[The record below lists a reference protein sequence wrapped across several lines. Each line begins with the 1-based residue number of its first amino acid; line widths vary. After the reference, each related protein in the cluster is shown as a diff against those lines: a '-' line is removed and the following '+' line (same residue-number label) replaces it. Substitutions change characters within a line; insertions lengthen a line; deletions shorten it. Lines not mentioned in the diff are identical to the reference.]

1 MTAVVTTTPVRGRNG
16 MAALPSWEQLEPVV
30 PDIVSTMRRYLEQI
44 ASVLRSGSVNN
55 ADQALRAFAGFLV
68 ETAPEVTGTGLVT
81 RRHIEDY
88 KPWLAKRPGQNKARV
103 TTATLA
109 HRLGTLRMFFVRI
122 DEWGWEEAPPRVPMF
137 PGDLPRQDHPLPKA
151 LDDAAA
157 AKLLRAAASDKRL
170 LVRVTVEVLLRTG
183 LRVGEFTSL
192 PADAVVQIGAAPW
205 LHVPV
210 GKLREDRY
218 LPLHPHLV
226 ALIDDYRTAHVPAG
240 HPLLLPR
247 ENGRGLDRHAVT
259 RILNNVATAAGLP
272 HIHPH
277 QLRHTLATQAINRG
291 MSLEAIAAMLGHK
304 SMDMTL
310 RYAKIANRT
319 VADEYFAVTDQV
331 DALYAQAE
339 PLPADAI
346 GPKMAKLRREHHRLL
361 GNGHCTRP
369 PELDCAFESICENC
383 SFFQTSI
390 EFRPTLQ
397 AQHDDAASK
406 GQHHR
411 AALFNQLL
419 SGLKEGEAS

>member
-1 MTAVVTTTPVRGRNG
+1 MTAAAARGRNG
-16 MAALPSWEQLEPVV
+16 MAALPSWDELEQAV
-30 PDIVSTMRRYLEQI
+30 PAIVATMHRYLEQI
-44 ASVLRSGSVNN
+44 ACALRPGSVNN
-55 ADQALRAFAGFLV
+55 TDQALRAFAGFLA
-68 ETAPEVTGTGLVT
+68 ETAPHVVSIAQVT

-88 KPWLAKRPGQNKARV
+88 KPWLAARPGQNKARV

-122 DEWGWEEAPPRVPMF
+122 EEWGWDEAPPRVPMF

-157 AKLLRAAASDKRL
+157 AKLLRTAAADKRL

-183 LRVGEFTSL
+183 LRVGEFTAL
-192 PADAVVQIGAAPW
+192 PANAVVQIGAAPW

-226 ALIDDYRTAHVPAG
+226 TLIDDYRSAHVPAD

-291 MSLEAIAAMLGHK
+291 MSLEAIAAMLGHR

-331 DALYAQAE
+331 DALYATSE
-339 PLPADAI
+339 PLPADTI
-346 GPKMAKLRREHHRLL
+346 GPHMARLRREHHRLL

-369 PELDCAFESICENC
+369 TELDCAFEAICENC

-397 AQHDDAASK
+397 AQHDDAAAK

-411 AALFNQLL
+411 AALFDQLL
-419 SGLKEGEAS
+419 TGLTEGEAS

>member
-1 MTAVVTTTPVRGRNG
+1 MSGPLLLPTWPELS
-16 MAALPSWEQLEPVV
+16 AARPE
-30 PDIVSTMRRYLEQI
+30 IVDTMRRYLEQI
-44 ASVLRSGSVNN
+44 GCILRPGSVNN

-68 ETAPEVTGTGLVT
+68 QTAPEVTSLGQVT
-81 RRHIEDY
+81 RRHVEDY
-88 KPWLAKRPGQNKARV
+88 KPWLAKRPGQSKATV

-109 HRLGTLRMFFVRI
+109 HRLGTLRIFFVRI

-137 PGDLPRQDHPLPKA
+137 PGDLPRCDHPLPKA

-157 AKLLRAAASDKRL
+157 AKLLRAAQADKRL

-183 LRVGEFTSL
+183 LRVSEYTGL
-192 PADAVVQIGAAPW
+192 RADAVVQIGAGPW

-218 LPLHPHLV
+218 LPLHPQLV
-226 ALIDDYRTAHVPAG
+226 TLIDDYRTGYVPPE

-247 ENGRGLDRHAVT
+247 ENGRALDRHAVT
-259 RILNNVATAAGLP
+259 RFINRAGAAAGLP
-272 HIHPH
+272 HLHPH

-291 MSLEAIAAMLGHK
+291 MSLEAIAAMLGHR

-319 VADEYFAVTDQV
+319 IAEEYFAVTDKV
-331 DALYAQAE
+331 DALYNQA
-339 PLPADAI
+339 PSLPADAL
-346 GPKMAKLRREHHRLL
+346 GPKMARLRREHHRLL
-361 GNGHCTRP
+361 GNGYCTRP
-369 PELDCAFESICENC
+369 PQLDCAFESICETC

-397 AQHDDAASK
+397 AQHDDALAK
-406 GQHHR
+406 DQTHR
-411 AALFNQLL
+411 AQLFGSLL
-419 SGLKEGEAS
+419 DRVNRDAS

>member
-1 MTAVVTTTPVRGRNG
+1 VTGRAGNRSGSNG
-16 MAALPSWEQLEPVV
+16 MAALPSWQQLEPVV
-30 PDIVSTMRRYLEQI
+30 PQVVDTMRRYLEQI
-44 ASVLRSGSVNN
+44 GCVLRPGSVVN
-55 ADQALRAFAGFLV
+55 ADIALRSFAGFMV
-68 ETAPEVTGTGLVT
+68 ETAPEVVSTVQVT
-81 RRHIEDY
+81 RRHIENY
-88 KPWLAKRPGQNKARV
+88 KPWLAKRPGQNRPRV
-103 TTATLA
+103 TTATIA
-109 HRLGTLRMFFVRI
+109 ARLGTLRMFFVRI
-122 DEWGWEEAPPRVPMF
+122 DEWGWDEAPARVPMF

-157 AKLLRAAASDKRL
+157 AKLLRAAQAQPRL
-170 LVRVTVEVLLRTG
+170 LVRATVEVLLRTG
-183 LRVGEFTSL
+183 LRVGEFTAL

-218 LPLHPHLV
+218 LPLHPQLV
-226 ALIDDYRTAHVPAG
+226 QLIDDYRTRHVPPE

-247 ENGRGLDRHAVT
+247 ENGRGADRHSVT
-259 RILNNVATAAGLP
+259 RILNNVAAAAGLP

-291 MSLEAIAAMLGHK
+291 MSLEAIAAMLGHR

-331 DALYAQAE
+331 DALYAQARQ
-339 PLPADAI
+339 LPADAI
-346 GPKMAKLRREHHRLL
+346 GPKMARLRREHHRLL
-361 GNGHCTRP
+361 GNGYCTRP
-369 PELDCAFESICENC
+369 QELDCAFEAICENC

-397 AQHDDAASK
+397 AQHDDAEAK

-411 AALFNQLL
+411 AAVFDQLL
-419 SGLKEGEAS
+419 TNLKETEAS

>member
-1 MTAVVTTTPVRGRNG
+1 MSGP
-16 MAALPSWEQLEPVV
+16 LPLPTWEQLSVRPRVV
-30 PDIVSTMRRYLEQI
+30 ATMSRYLEQI
-44 ASVLRSGSVNN
+44 GCVLRPGSVKGT
-55 ADQALRAFAGFLV
+55 DLALRSFAAFLLEV
-68 ETAPEVTGTGLVT
+68 APDVTSIAQVT
-81 RRHIEDY
+81 RRHVEDY
-88 KPWLAKRPGQNKARV
+88 KPWLAARPGQNNPRL
-103 TTATLA
+103 TSATLA

-122 DEWGWEEAPPRVPMF
+122 DEWGWDEAPARVPMF
-137 PGDLPRQDHPLPKA
+137 PGDLPRQDHPRPKA

-157 AKLLRAAASDKRL
+157 AKLLRAAANDKRL
-170 LVRVTVEVLLRTG
+170 LVRVAVEVLLRTG
-183 LRVGEFTSL
+183 LRVSEFTALS
-192 PADAVVQIGAAPW
+192 ADAVVQIGAAPW

-218 LPLHPHLV
+218 LPLHPQLV
-226 ALIDDYRTAHVPAG
+226 VLIAEYRATHVPPD

-247 ENGRGLDRHAVT
+247 ENGRALDRHTVT
-259 RILNNVATAAGLP
+259 RFLNKAGAAAGLP

-291 MSLEAIAAMLGHK
+291 MSLEAIAAMLGHR

-331 DALYAQAE
+331 DALYAKAD

-346 GPKMAKLRREHHRLL
+346 GPKMARLRREHHRLL

-369 PELDCAFESICENC
+369 AELDCAFEAICENC
-383 SFFQTSI
+383 TFFQTSI

-397 AQHDDAASK
+397 AQHDDATAK

-419 SGLKEGEAS
+419 TGITEGEAS